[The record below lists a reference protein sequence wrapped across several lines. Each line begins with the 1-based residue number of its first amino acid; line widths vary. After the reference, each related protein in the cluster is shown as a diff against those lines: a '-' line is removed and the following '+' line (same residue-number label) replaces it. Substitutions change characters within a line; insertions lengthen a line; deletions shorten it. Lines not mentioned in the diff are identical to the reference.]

1 MIDAGRMLALAATA
15 FVIIVVPGPS
25 VLFVI
30 SRGVTLGR
38 RAGLATVVGNTAG
51 LGVQLLAVTLGL
63 GAVVQRSI
71 VVFTMLKIAG
81 AAYLVYLG
89 VQALRH
95 RRSIAHAFAS
105 GSERLSTRRILRE
118 GFVVGVTNPKSI
130 VLFTAILPQ
139 FVDRSAGHVPVQMV
153 ILGLICL
160 VIALLSDS
168 TWAVASGS
176 ARAWLGKRP
185 ERLAAIGGVGGLI
198 TIGLGLRLA
207 LTARKD

>member
-1 MIDAGRMLALAATA
+1 
-15 FVIIVVPGPS
+15 V
-25 VLFVI
+25 
-30 SRGVTLGR
+30 
-38 RAGLATVVGNTAG
+38 
-51 LGVQLLAVTLGL
+51 
-63 GAVVQRSI
+63 
-71 VVFTMLKIAG
+71 AG

-95 RRSIAHAFAS
+95 RRSIAQAFAS
-105 GSERLSTRRILRE
+105 GTEQLSTRRILRE

-130 VLFTAILPQ
+130 VLFTAVLPQ
-139 FVDRSAGHVPVQMV
+139 FVNRSLGHVPLQMV
-153 ILGLICL
+153 LLGAICL

-185 ERLAAIGGVGGLI
+185 ERLAAIGGIGGLI

-207 LTARKD
+207 LTTRKH